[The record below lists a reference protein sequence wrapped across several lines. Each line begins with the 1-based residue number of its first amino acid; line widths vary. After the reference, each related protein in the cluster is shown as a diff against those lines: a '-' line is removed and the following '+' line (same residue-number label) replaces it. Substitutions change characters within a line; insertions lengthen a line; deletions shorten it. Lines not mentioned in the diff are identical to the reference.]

1 VLDVRNGGQYKMKDY
16 YTDEMIQILAKYG
29 IDNDSLA
36 KELAEYIDEE
46 QFQARCDSD
55 PDN

>member
-1 VLDVRNGGQYKMKDY
+1 
-16 YTDEMIQILAKYG
+16 MIQILAKYG